1 MSFANPLPL
10 RYGENPHQPAH
21 FFPNEEDATGLS
33 GIEILG
39 GKALSFNNIMD
50 LAGAV
55 EAVADLDDFGCAV
68 IKHTNPC
75 GLAQS
80 KQQDKLLELAWE
92 GDPMSAFGSIIAFN
106 KPVDA
111 PALSFL
117 NLDHPK
123 KMERKFVEVVVA
135 PDFTEDAL
143 AYLKN
148 HESLRIVKLDP
159 KTLDDPWDYKFV
171 HGALLAQRRDTDLLG
186 TVEVVTEV
194 APQPVDEGLMRFGLQ
209 AVRQLKSNA
218 ICIVRR
224 RADGAFQ
231 LLGMGA
237 GQPNRVTSSR
247 LAVEKARENIARE
260 DSLEGEALDR
270 RVEETLS
277 QALVASDAFFPFAD
291 NIEILSNAGI
301 RRIVQPGGSIRD
313 KSVIRMC
320 NEKTVAMVMT
330 GIRHFKH

>member
-237 GQPNRVTSSR
+237 GQPNRVTSTR
-247 LAVEKARENIARE
+247 LAVEKAYENLTREA
-260 DSLEGEALDR
+260 EALGKD
-270 RVEETLS
+270 VEAHLKAELK
-277 QALVASDAFFPFAD
+277 AAVLVSDAFFPFPD
-291 NIEILSNAGI
+291 NIDMVAEAGI
-301 RRIVQPGGSIRD
+301 GTVFQPGGSIRD
-313 KSVIRMC
+313 KKVIKAC
-320 NEKTVAMVMT
+320 NHHGIAMVMT
-330 GIRHFKH
+330 GNRHFKH